1 MHGKRMTVFVGE
13 ADQWRHGPLY
23 LAILEKLRSEGC
35 AGATVTRGI
44 AGFGAQ
50 AHLKTARLLDLSLD
64 LPIVITVIDRPERIQ
79 RLATEVAAMLV
90 AGVVT
95 VEDTDVHFYSS
106 AFTGGLPDAAVG
118 DLMCTTPESV
128 TPEMPAVEVVERL
141 LARNYNELPVVDAG
155 GRVVGV
161 VGDRDL
167 LDRDLVA
174 GALPLHRGA
183 GPEAVEDLLQRV
195 KTGGATV
202 AQVMTSPPVTILV
215 SARVR
220 EAAQLMHERRLK
232 RLPVV
237 DDAGR
242 LVGVLGR
249 SDILSSIATGWA
261 RRTAPHGIH
270 LPQEHRTTAEIME
283 RDVPALPGTTP
294 LAEVVGALVSSE
306 SEEVVV
312 VDAEGRPIG
321 IVTGADL
328 LGRVSPAERP
338 GLLTWLRSRWSAEA
352 ERQLRRSHGQRAAD
366 VMTSPVVTV
375 RDTAPVIEALTL
387 TTARRLKQLP
397 VVDAEGKLVG
407 VVARPALLAASL
419 DVARA

>member
-13 ADQWRHGPLY
+13 ADQWNHGPLY

-64 LPIVITVIDRPERIQ
+64 LPIVITLIDRPERIE
-79 RLATEVAAMLV
+79 RLATEVAAMLA
-90 AGVVT
+90 AGVIT
-95 VEDTDVHFYSS
+95 VEDTEVHFYSP
-106 AFTGGLPDAAVG
+106 AFAGGLPDAAVG
-118 DLMCTTPESV
+118 DLMCTAPEAV
-128 TPEMPAVEVVERL
+128 TPDIPVVEVVERL
-141 LARNYNELPVVDAG
+141 LARNYNELPVIDAER
-155 GRVVGV
+155 RVIGV
-161 VGDRDL
+161 IGDRDL
-167 LDRDLVA
+167 LERDLIPGV
-174 GALPLHRGA
+174 LPLHRGA
-183 GPEAVEDLLQRV
+183 GPEAVADLLQRV
-195 KTGGATV
+195 KTSGAKV
-202 AQVMTSPPVTILV
+202 AQAMTTPPVTI
-215 SARVR
+215 SAAARVR

-249 SDILSSIATGWA
+249 FDILSSIATGWA
-261 RRTAPHGIH
+261 RRTVPHGIH

-306 SEEVVV
+306 SEGVVV
-312 VDAEGRPIG
+312 VDAERHPIG

-338 GLLTWLRSRWSAEA
+338 GLLTWLRSRWSADA

-375 RDTAPVIEALTL
+375 RDSAPVIDALTL
-387 TTARRLKQLP
+387 TTARHLKQVP
-397 VVDAEGKLVG
+397 VVDEAGRLVG

-419 DVARA
+419 DVAGA